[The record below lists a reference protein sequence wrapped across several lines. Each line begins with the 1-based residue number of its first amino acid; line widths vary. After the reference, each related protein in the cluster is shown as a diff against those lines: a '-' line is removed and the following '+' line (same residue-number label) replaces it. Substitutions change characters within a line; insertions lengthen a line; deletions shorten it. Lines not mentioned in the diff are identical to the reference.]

1 MKIKYIDGDLIKLAL
16 NGEFDVIAHGCN
28 CLSTMGAGIAVQMKN
43 TFGCDKFE
51 LEMIGPNINK
61 LGQIDYEYFTDTGN
75 GIRKSNPND
84 LYVGD
89 ILVTVVNAYTQYSY
103 GRNHSGGV
111 DKPIDY
117 ESLTLCLRKMNHNF
131 KNLKIGLPKIG
142 SGLAGGEWEK
152 IEKIIQEELKDC
164 DVTVVNYVK

>member
-1 MKIKYIDGDLIKLAL
+1 M
-16 NGEFDVIAHGCN
+16 V
-28 CLSTMGAGIAVQMKN
+28 
-43 TFGCDKFE
+43 
-51 LEMIGPNINK
+51 
-61 LGQIDYEYFTDTGN
+61 QIDYEYFTDTGN

-103 GRNHSGGV
+103 GRNHSDGV

-117 ESLTLCLRKMNHNF
+117 EALTLCLRKMNHNF

-152 IEKIIQEELKDC
+152 IEKIIQKELRDC
-164 DVTVVNYVK
+164 DITVVNYKK